1 MKKIWLALFLT
12 VFGAT
17 SVMAMP
23 RPHHRPSHHGHP
35 APIVQKVSVHHHDG
49 WGNFFAGLV
58 GSAIGSY
65 IVTNQYQPTI
75 YSDTRCVVMKS
86 RLSGQVVKKCVN
98 LANSQNWAQQDVY
111 DILYVE

>member
-1 MKKIWLALFLT
+1 MKKFWLVLFLSLFT
-12 VFGAT
+12 AT

-23 RPHHRPSHHGHP
+23 RPHHGFFPKHPVPVVRKIPGHN
-35 APIVQKVSVHHHDG
+35 HDN
-49 WGNFFAGLV
+49 WGSFFAGLV

-65 IVTNQYQPTI
+65 VVTSQYQPTI

-86 RLSGQVVKKCVN
+86 RLSGHIVKKCVN
-98 LANSQNWAQQDVY
+98 LANSQNWVQQDVY